1 MENQKPQLFNN
12 LTKGERKAWKELIE
26 RDDIVIT
33 KADKAGA
40 VVIIDVKGCIR
51 EGKS

>member
-26 RDDIVIT
+26 RDDIAIT
-33 KADKAGA
+33 NADKAGA